1 MKSKS
6 HISGKTKKILLGTGI
21 VFGTAL
27 VFIVSFFLSFSLI
40 INPISFVP
48 VGNGELAEEN
58 QELKEQIQTLE
69 DEVEVLNTTVE
80 RYKNSASE
88 TVIVQET
95 PTVTTPVQ
103 SNTNTQQSSTG
114 TQQSGSTNNG
124 DDSAEVQEENDF
136 SPDTVTTPETGIVP
150 EVEPDITVIDISE

>member
-21 VFGTAL
+21 VFGTVL

-88 TVIVQET
+88 TVIVQEV
-95 PTVTTPVQ
+95 PAVTTPVQ
-103 SNTNTQQSSTG
+103 SSTNTQQSNTNLHQGS
-114 TQQSGSTNNG
+114 STNNSG
-124 DDSAEVQEENDF
+124 DSVEIQEENDF
-136 SPDTVTTPETGIVP
+136 SPETVTTPETGVVP
-150 EVEPDITVIDISE
+150 EVEPDVTVIDISE

>member
-21 VFGTAL
+21 VFGTVL

-88 TVIVQET
+88 TIIVQEA

-103 SNTNTQQSSTG
+103 GNTDTQQSS
-114 TQQSGSTNNG
+114 STNSS
-124 DDSAEVQEENDF
+124 DDSGEVQEENDF
-136 SPDTVTTPETGIVP
+136 SPETITTPETGIVP

>member
-21 VFGTAL
+21 VFGTVL

-88 TVIVQET
+88 TIIVQEV

-103 SNTNTQQSSTG
+103 SSTNTQQSSG
-114 TQQSGSTNNG
+114 TNNSG
-124 DDSAEVQEENDF
+124 GSVEVQEENDF
-136 SPDTVTTPETGIVP
+136 SPETVTTPESGIVP

>member
-1 MKSKS
+1 MESKS

-21 VFGTAL
+21 VFGTVL

-88 TVIVQET
+88 TVVVQEP

-103 SNTNTQQSSTG
+103 SNTNTQQGNTN
-114 TQQSGSTNNG
+114 TQQGGTNNS
-124 DDSAEVQEENDF
+124 DDAGAVQEENDF
-136 SPDTVTTPETGIVP
+136 SPETVTTPESGIVP

>member
-6 HISGKTKKILLGTGI
+6 HISVKTKKILLGTGI
-21 VFGTAL
+21 VFSTAL

-114 TQQSGSTNNG
+114 AQQSGSTNKG
-124 DDSAEVQEENDF
+124 DDSAEVQEESDF

>member
-1 MKSKS
+1 MEGKS
-6 HISGKTKKILLGTGI
+6 HISGRTKKILLGTGI
-21 VFGTAL
+21 VFGTVL

-58 QELKEQIQTLE
+58 QELKEKVQTLE
-69 DEVEVLNTTVE
+69 DAVDVLNTTVE

-95 PTVTTPVQ
+95 PTVTTPAQ
-103 SNTNTQQSSTG
+103 GNNNTQQSNTG
-114 TQQSGSTNNG
+114 TQQSGGTTNSNDPG
-124 DDSAEVQEENDF
+124 EVQQESDF
-136 SPDTVTTPETGIVP
+136 SPETVTTPETGIVP